1 MGFSNLQTA
10 MGFLESMALLAQI
23 NFCPLAMGRGSQME
37 WSPEYLGGSKIG
49 TTVSEKGGKM
59 VVCRVQIE
67 LVILSGLEADK
78 FTAVKSL
85 KNVTMRLAKSTC
97 TLFASKKSRPR
108 IRL

>member
-1 MGFSNLQTA
+1 
-10 MGFLESMALLAQI
+10 MALRAQI
-23 NFCPLAMGRGSQME
+23 NFWPLVMGRGSQME
-37 WSPEYLGGSKIG
+37 WSLEYLGGSNMG

-59 VVCRVQIE
+59 AVCRVQTKLDI
-67 LVILSGLEADK
+67 VSGRVADK

-108 IRL
+108 IDCHRCEAKSKIHMA